1 MPRIFF
7 HVDLDAFF
15 ASVEQCDNPLLKG
28 KPVIVGAAPGHRG
41 VVSTCSYEARAFG
54 LHSAM
59 PISEACKR
67 CPKGIF
73 LPVRMARYAELSRTI
88 MRILE
93 GFTPDMTQM
102 SIDEA
107 MLDMTGTQRLWGEAD
122 AAAALVKK
130 SVFDATG
137 LTVSIGASG
146 NRYIAKIAS
155 GIRKPDGYL
164 RVPDGEEKAF
174 MRSLPLEKLWG
185 AGEKTRLALRD
196 AGISTIT
203 ELQTA
208 APRILEAKF
217 GKAGAAFLSAA
228 ASGEDTGFFSGEA
241 KTQSMS
247 GERTFERDTTDGAAV
262 RDLLRL
268 LADELAA
275 RICDEGSRSVTL
287 GLKLRFG
294 DFSTL
299 SRQCTREEPYGSADE
314 IYEDALHLL
323 DSNWDGL
330 NPLRL
335 VGLGLHNLRKG
346 ACVQGQLFEKESGKS
361 EEVRRTVQE
370 IDARGG
376 GRLVRARF
384 LPGKPH

>member
-1 MPRIFF
+1 MRRIFF

-15 ASVEQCDNPLLKG
+15 ASVEQSDNPLLKG

-59 PISEACKR
+59 PISEAFRR
-67 CPKGIF
+67 CPEGVF
-73 LPVRMARYAELSRTI
+73 LPVRMSRYAEVSRSI

-122 AAAALVKK
+122 TAAHLVKK
-130 SVFDATG
+130 SIFDVTG
-137 LTVSIGASG
+137 LTVSIGASA

-164 RVPDGEEKAF
+164 LVPEGEESAF
-174 MRSLPLEKLWG
+174 MRSLPMEKLWG
-185 AGEKTRLALRD
+185 AGEKTRQALRD
-196 AGISTIT
+196 AGITTIA
-203 ELQTA
+203 ELQA
-208 APRILEAKF
+208 LPSRILESKF
-217 GKAGAAFLSAA
+217 GCAGAAFLHAA
-228 ASGEDTGFFSGEA
+228 AWGEDTGFFSGEA
-241 KTQSMS
+241 KSQSMS
-247 GERTFERDTTDGAAV
+247 GERTFERDTTDEAAV

-268 LADELAA
+268 LADELAS

-287 GLKLRFG
+287 GLKLRFS
-294 DFSTL
+294 DFTLL
-299 SRQCTREEPYGSADE
+299 SRQCTRNEPYGSADE
-314 IYEDALHLL
+314 IYADALRLL
-323 DSNWDGL
+323 DANWDGR

-335 VGLGLHNLRKG
+335 VGLALHNLRKG
-346 ACVQGQLFEKESGKS
+346 ACVQGQLFEQENGKS

-370 IDARGG
+370 IGARGG